1 MSIDFAEGVL
11 NLYKHDDCGSH
22 WADLWNCGSNDEC
35 PNCGAEIEPYVS
47 IAVRDFGRTSWNLKT
62 VPCQFSRH
70 SINPR
75 CDFSGYFCLSLT
87 CWAERQRTTVYP

>member
-22 WADLWNCGSNDEC
+22 WADLWNCGCN
-35 PNCGAEIEPYVS
+35 
-47 IAVRDFGRTSWNLKT
+47 DFGRTSWNLKT